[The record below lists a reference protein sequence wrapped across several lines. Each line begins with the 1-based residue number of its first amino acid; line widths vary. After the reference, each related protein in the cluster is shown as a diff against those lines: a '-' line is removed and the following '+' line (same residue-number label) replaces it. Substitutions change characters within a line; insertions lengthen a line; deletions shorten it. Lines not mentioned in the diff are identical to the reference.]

1 MSEKVGMEKGTVREI
16 QPFSALDHIWGN
28 IENQNPQGKICTEKA
43 RRIIHNNFTIVSN
56 PLEIIRTVSMTA
68 GQSPRTRRP
77 VMPRPGAPGA
87 LQFDKNNVTKFLCKW
102 NQECDDYGLSD
113 EQCCLHFPDYCTPD
127 IETIVECFSR
137 YRKKDWVKFQEE
149 LKTSFWQYETQWDT
163 LVQLRQLVRDGLK
176 TDIGLYIIQYSAI
189 SEALV
194 GVESL
199 TVYDRLNFFINEL
212 APGLQE
218 KVFDHAAQHN

>member
-1 MSEKVGMEKGTVREI
+1 
-16 QPFSALDHIWGN
+16 
-28 IENQNPQGKICTEKA
+28 
-43 RRIIHNNFTIVSN
+43 
-56 PLEIIRTVSMTA
+56 MTA
-68 GQSPRTRRP
+68 DQSPRTRGP

-87 LQFDKNNVTKFLCKW
+87 LQFDKDNVTKFLHKW

-113 EQCCLHFPDYCTPD
+113 EQRCLHFPDYCTPD